1 MKSMLYLTFCLH
13 IYWLIY
19 YLYSNCFRVSE
30 TEPQMESANQFNL
43 DDDEEDPDD
52 DLYI

>member
-1 MKSMLYLTFCLH
+1 MFVFD
-13 IYWLIY
+13 LIY
-19 YLYSNCFRVSE
+19 RASE
-30 TEPQMESANQFNL
+30 APQMESANQFNL